1 MDLELVENLNG
12 GDFVKKTNDLS
23 VIHGFQNMPYLAL
36 FGGNVKASTQ
46 PQMANDEQDCS
57 WWGNAIISEDPS
69 LQFNSQTERILQQ
82 IALNNYGRI
91 RIEEAVKKD
100 LEFMQPFA
108 NVTVEVSI
116 LGNDRVLIAIR
127 IVRPNNLQQ
136 KEFIYIWDATNRE
149 LIDKSVKT
157 RGGSSPGFK
166 IFDYTFDDSFE

>member
-23 VIHGFQNMPYLAL
+23 VIHGFENMPYIAL

-46 PQMANDEQDCS
+46 PQMANDEQDFS

-149 LIDKSVKT
+149 LIDKTVKT
-157 RGGSSPGFK
+157 TTGGSSPGYK
-166 IFDYTFDDSFE
+166 IFDYTFDD